1 MAIEIRMK
9 TKVLP
14 GGKIEISVPELLAGQ
29 EVTIVV
35 TGEDTTLIEQDHV
48 IDLLKTVA
56 GHQLFST
63 TEEVDTYINDERESW
78 GG

>member
-78 GG
+78 GR